1 MKNLNEYLPDLKSKI
16 TSNKIIDD
24 LDIFRDKHGIPHVYA
39 KNDYDAFF
47 GQGFATAQDR
57 LWHMEYDR
65 KRAYGK
71 LSEIIGTDGLGND
84 KFMGALNI
92 LDNVQSDFNLLDDNS
107 KNMYQAYS
115 DGVNEYLNQ
124 NDALPI
130 EFELINT
137 VMEKWDPWDCLAVF
151 KARHIM
157 MGVFEGKIWRNSLIQ
172 KFDLS
177 KLRNLFT
184 GYEEGSLVIV
194 PPEDLYAGKDV
205 DPNEHFEK
213 ALDHI
218 DYISEIDIGS
228 NSWVVG
234 GELSS
239 TGKPLMAGDP
249 HRGLDTPSVYYQ
261 NHIRSEN
268 FDVIG
273 LSFPGCP
280 GFPHFGHNEKVSW
293 CVTHA
298 GSDYQDLFIEK
309 IRTKSGSLE
318 YYNNQ
323 NWEKTEER
331 SYQINVLNDDPIIV
345 NSYKTDNGYIIGF
358 NDDKSYAISFRYS
371 STEIP
376 NTGFNVIRNMMD
388 AKNSQ
393 EMEDSMDGWV
403 DPCNNF
409 LFADSEGDYGYINRG
424 KIPLRNL
431 LNAWVP
437 VPGWEKDYK
446 WEGFVPFDRLPRI
459 FNPENGFIVT
469 ANNKIVNVDYPFYL
483 SLDSAPEYRAKRITE
498 RLKEVIKKSKVSP
511 EDMISIHSEITSI
524 PATIIVKSL
533 SLLPIDSRK
542 NTELLSEFL
551 EWDCKME
558 RSSIFPTIYSE
569 MRYLLNKKII
579 SNLLDEESADKML
592 SAGGR
597 GAPSHLRSL
606 SSRIISHISKNK
618 FDYLPSDYSEWNQL
632 LYELFNS
639 ATENLSNKYGVK
651 NQNWKWDK
659 VHMTKPKHLLSSL
672 FPDLGNELN
681 PPSFSIDGD
690 GDTPH
695 NASPSNLNKFDVV
708 ATSVARYFFDVSDW
722 DNCKWI
728 VPLGSSGHPGSEN
741 YSDQGLLWK
750 DDKVIDMQ
758 YSWNKIKEHYTKQ
771 MVTRSV
777 I

>member
-1 MKNLNEYLPDLKSKI
+1 MKNLKEYLPDLKSKI
-16 TSNKIIDD
+16 ISNKINDD
-24 LDIFRDKHGIPHVYA
+24 LDIYRDEYGIPHIYA
-39 KNDYDAFF
+39 KNEYDAFF

-71 LSEIIGTDGLGND
+71 LSEIIGTDGLDND
-84 KFMGALNI
+84 KFMGTLNI
-92 LDNVQSDFNLLDDNS
+92 LNNVKSDFNLLDDNS

-124 NDALPI
+124 NDVLPI
-130 EFELINT
+130 EFALINKT
-137 VMEKWDPWDCLAVF
+137 MGKWEPWDCLAVF

-177 KLRNLFT
+177 KLRNLFS

-194 PPEDLYAGKDV
+194 PPEDLYKGKDV
-205 DPNEHFEK
+205 NPQEHFEN

-309 IRTKSGSLE
+309 IRMNSGSLE
-318 YYNNQ
+318 YFNNEI
-323 NWEKTEER
+323 WEKAEKK
-331 SYQINVLNDDPIIV
+331 SHQIDVLNGESIIV

-358 NDDKSYAISFRYS
+358 NNDKSYAISFRYS

-376 NTGFNVIRNMMD
+376 NTGFDVIRNMILS
-388 AKNSQ
+388 KSSK
-393 EMEDSMDGWV
+393 EIEDSMDGWV

-409 LFADSEGDYGYINRG
+409 LFADTNGDYGYLNRG
-424 KIPLRNL
+424 KVPLRNL

-437 VPGWEKDYK
+437 VPGWDKDFK

-469 ANNKIVNVDYPFYL
+469 ANNKIANVDYPFYL

-498 RLKEVIKKSKVSP
+498 RLKDIIKNSKVTP
-511 EDMISIHSEITSI
+511 ESMISIHSEITSI
-524 PATIIVKSL
+524 PASIIVKSL
-533 SLLPIDSRK
+533 AELQIDRK
-542 NTELLSEFL
+542 KTELLDEFL
-551 EWDCKME
+551 QWDCKME
-558 RSSIFPTIYSE
+558 RSSVFPTIYSE
-569 MRYLLNKKII
+569 MRYLLNKRII
-579 SNLLDEESADKML
+579 SNLLDEETADKML

-606 SSRIISHISKNK
+606 ASRIVSHISKNK
-618 FDYLPSDYSEWNQL
+618 SEYLPLEYSEWNQL
-632 LYELFNS
+632 LYELFIQ
-639 ATENLSNKYGVK
+639 ATKNLTNKYGTK
-651 NQNWKWDK
+651 FQNWEWGK

-672 FPDLGNELN
+672 FPDLENKLD
-681 PPSFSIDGD
+681 PPRFSIDGD

-722 DNCKWI
+722 DNSKWI
-728 VPLGSSGHPGSEN
+728 VPLGSSGHPGSTN

-750 DDKVIDMQ
+750 DDKVISMQ
-758 YSWNKIKEHYTKQ
+758 YSWLKIKDQYVKQ
-771 MVTRSV
+771 EFNKSD
-777 I
+777 

>member
-16 TSNKIIDD
+16 ISNKINDD
-24 LDIFRDKHGIPHVYA
+24 LDIYRDEYGIPHIYA
-39 KNDYDAFF
+39 KNEYDAFF

-71 LSEIIGTDGLGND
+71 LSEIIGTDGLDND

-92 LDNVQSDFNLLDDNS
+92 LDNVQSDFKLLDDNS
-107 KNMYQAYS
+107 INMYQAYS

-124 NDALPI
+124 NDVLPI
-130 EFELINT
+130 EFALINKT
-137 VMEKWDPWDCLAVF
+137 MEKWEPWDCLAVF

-157 MGVFEGKIWRNSLIQ
+157 MGVFEGKIWRNSLVQ
-172 KFDLS
+172 KFELS
-177 KLRNLFT
+177 KLRNLFS

-194 PPEDLYAGKDV
+194 PPEDLYKGKDV
-205 DPNEHFEK
+205 DPQEHFEN
-213 ALDHI
+213 ALGHI

-309 IRTKSGSLE
+309 IRTNSGSLE
-318 YYNNQ
+318 YYNNKI
-323 NWEKTEER
+323 WEKAEKK
-331 SYQINVLNDDPIIV
+331 SHHIDVLNGDSITV

-358 NDDKSYAISFRYS
+358 NNDKSYAISFRYS

-376 NTGFNVIRNMMD
+376 NTGFDVIRNMILS
-388 AKNSQ
+388 KTSK
-393 EMEDSMDGWV
+393 EIEDSMDGWV

-409 LFADSEGDYGYINRG
+409 LFADTSGDYGYLNRG

-437 VPGWEKDYK
+437 VPGWDKDYK
-446 WEGFVPFDRLPRI
+446 WEGFVPFERLPRI

-498 RLKEVIKKSKVSP
+498 RLKDIIANSKVTP
-511 EDMISIHSEITSI
+511 ESMISIHSEITSI
-524 PATIIVKSL
+524 PASIIVKSL
-533 SLLPIDSRK
+533 SEFQIERK
-542 NTELLSEFL
+542 KPELLDEFL
-551 EWDCKME
+551 QWDCKME
-558 RSSIFPTIYSE
+558 RSSVFPTIYSE

-579 SNLLDEESADKML
+579 SNLLDEDSADKML

-597 GAPSHLRSL
+597 GAPGHLRSL
-606 SSRIISHISKNK
+606 ASRIVSHISKNK
-618 FDYLPSDYSEWNQL
+618 SEYLPLEYSEWNQL
-632 LYELFNS
+632 LYELFIQ
-639 ATENLSNKYGVK
+639 ATKNLTNKYGTK
-651 NQNWKWDK
+651 FQNWEWGK
-659 VHMTKPKHLLSSL
+659 VHMTNPKHLLSSL
-672 FPDLGNELN
+672 FPDLENKLD
-681 PPSFSIDGD
+681 PPRFSIDGD

-722 DNCKWI
+722 DNSKWI
-728 VPLGSSGHPGSEN
+728 VPLGSSGHPGSTN

-750 DDKVIDMQ
+750 DDKVISMQ
-758 YSWNKIKEHYTKQ
+758 YSWHKIKDQYVKQ
-771 MVTRSV
+771 EFNKSD
-777 I
+777 

>member
-16 TSNKIIDD
+16 ISNKINDD
-24 LDIFRDKHGIPHVYA
+24 LDIYRDEYGIPHIYA
-39 KNDYDAFF
+39 KNEYDAFF

-71 LSEIIGTDGLGND
+71 LSEIIGTDGLDND

-92 LDNVQSDFNLLDDNS
+92 LDNVQSDFKLLDDNS
-107 KNMYQAYS
+107 INMYQAYS

-124 NDALPI
+124 NDVLPI
-130 EFELINT
+130 EFALINKT
-137 VMEKWDPWDCLAVF
+137 MEKWEPWDCLAVF

-157 MGVFEGKIWRNSLIQ
+157 MGVFEGKIWRNSLMQ
-172 KFDLS
+172 KFELS
-177 KLRNLFT
+177 KLRNLFS

-194 PPEDLYAGKDV
+194 PPEDLYKGKDV
-205 DPNEHFEK
+205 DPQEHFEN
-213 ALDHI
+213 ALGHI

-309 IRTKSGSLE
+309 IRTNSGSLE
-318 YYNNQ
+318 YYNNKI
-323 NWEKTEER
+323 WEKAEKK
-331 SYQINVLNDDPIIV
+331 SHHIDVLNGDSITV

-358 NDDKSYAISFRYS
+358 NNDKSYAISFRYS

-376 NTGFNVIRNMMD
+376 NTGFDVIRNMILS
-388 AKNSQ
+388 KTSK
-393 EMEDSMDGWV
+393 EIEDSMDGWV

-409 LFADSEGDYGYINRG
+409 LFADTSGDYGYLNRG

-437 VPGWEKDYK
+437 VPGWDKDYK
-446 WEGFVPFDRLPRI
+446 WEGFVPFERLPRI

-498 RLKEVIKKSKVSP
+498 RLKDIIANSKVTP
-511 EDMISIHSEITSI
+511 ESMISIHSEITSI
-524 PATIIVKSL
+524 PASIIVKSL
-533 SLLPIDSRK
+533 SEFQIERK
-542 NTELLSEFL
+542 KPELLDEFL
-551 EWDCKME
+551 QWDCKME
-558 RSSIFPTIYSE
+558 RSSVFPTIYSE

-579 SNLLDEESADKML
+579 SNLLDEDSADKML

-597 GAPSHLRSL
+597 GAPGHLRSL
-606 SSRIISHISKNK
+606 ASRIVSHISKNK
-618 FDYLPSDYSEWNQL
+618 SEYLPLEYSEWNQL
-632 LYELFNS
+632 LYELFIQ
-639 ATENLSNKYGVK
+639 ATKNLTNKYGTK
-651 NQNWKWDK
+651 FQNWEWGK

-672 FPDLGNELN
+672 FPDLENKLD
-681 PPSFSIDGD
+681 PPRFSIDGD

-722 DNCKWI
+722 DNSKWI
-728 VPLGSSGHPGSEN
+728 VPLGSSGHPGSTN

-750 DDKVIDMQ
+750 DDKVISMQ
-758 YSWNKIKEHYTKQ
+758 YSWHKIKDQYVKQ
-771 MVTRSV
+771 EFNKSD
-777 I
+777 

>member
-1 MKNLNEYLPDLKSKI
+1 MKNLKEYLPDLKSKI
-16 TSNKIIDD
+16 ISNKINDD
-24 LDIFRDKHGIPHVYA
+24 LDIYRDEYGIPHIYA
-39 KNDYDAFF
+39 KNEYDAFF

-71 LSEIIGTDGLGND
+71 LSEIIGNNGLDND

-92 LDNVQSDFNLLDDNS
+92 LDNVKSDFKLLDDNS

-124 NDALPI
+124 NDVLPI
-130 EFELINT
+130 EFALINKT
-137 VMEKWDPWDCLAVF
+137 IGKWEPWDCLAVF

-177 KLRNLFT
+177 KLRNLFS

-194 PPEDLYAGKDV
+194 PPEDLYKGKDV
-205 DPNEHFEK
+205 DPQEHFEN

-309 IRTKSGSLE
+309 IRTNSGSLE
-318 YYNNQ
+318 YYNNKI
-323 NWEKTEER
+323 WEKAEKK
-331 SYQINVLNDDPIIV
+331 SHQIDVLNGHSIIV

-358 NDDKSYAISFRYS
+358 NNDKSYAISFKYS

-376 NTGFNVIRNMMD
+376 NTGFDVIRNMILS
-388 AKNSQ
+388 KTSK
-393 EMEDSMDGWV
+393 EIEDSMDGWV

-409 LFADSEGDYGYINRG
+409 LFADTNGDYGYLNRG
-424 KIPLRNL
+424 KIPLRNS

-437 VPGWEKDYK
+437 VPGWGKDYK
-446 WEGFVPFDRLPRI
+446 WEGFVPFDRLRSI
-459 FNPENGFIVT
+459 FYPENGFIVT
-469 ANNKIVNVDYPFYL
+469 ANNKIANVDYAFYL
-483 SLDSAPEYRAKRITE
+483 SLDSAPEYRAKRIT
-498 RLKEVIKKSKVSP
+498 
-511 EDMISIHSEITSI
+511 
-524 PATIIVKSL
+524 
-533 SLLPIDSRK
+533 
-542 NTELLSEFL
+542 
-551 EWDCKME
+551 
-558 RSSIFPTIYSE
+558 
-569 MRYLLNKKII
+569 
-579 SNLLDEESADKML
+579 
-592 SAGGR
+592 
-597 GAPSHLRSL
+597 
-606 SSRIISHISKNK
+606 
-618 FDYLPSDYSEWNQL
+618 
-632 LYELFNS
+632 
-639 ATENLSNKYGVK
+639 
-651 NQNWKWDK
+651 
-659 VHMTKPKHLLSSL
+659 
-672 FPDLGNELN
+672 
-681 PPSFSIDGD
+681 
-690 GDTPH
+690 
-695 NASPSNLNKFDVV
+695 
-708 ATSVARYFFDVSDW
+708 
-722 DNCKWI
+722 
-728 VPLGSSGHPGSEN
+728 
-741 YSDQGLLWK
+741 
-750 DDKVIDMQ
+750 
-758 YSWNKIKEHYTKQ
+758 
-771 MVTRSV
+771 
-777 I
+777 

>member
-16 TSNKIIDD
+16 ISNKINDD
-24 LDIFRDKHGIPHVYA
+24 LDIYRDEYGIPHIYA
-39 KNDYDAFF
+39 KNEYDAFF

-71 LSEIIGTDGLGND
+71 LSEIIGTDGLDND

-92 LDNVQSDFNLLDDNS
+92 LDNVQSDFKLLDDNS
-107 KNMYQAYS
+107 INMYQAYS

-124 NDALPI
+124 NDVLPI
-130 EFELINT
+130 EFALINKT
-137 VMEKWDPWDCLAVF
+137 MEKWEPWDCLAVF

-157 MGVFEGKIWRNSLIQ
+157 MGVFEGKIWRNSLMQ
-172 KFDLS
+172 KFELS
-177 KLRNLFT
+177 KLRNLFS

-194 PPEDLYAGKDV
+194 PPEDLYKGKDV
-205 DPNEHFEK
+205 DPQEHFEN
-213 ALDHI
+213 ALGHI

-309 IRTKSGSLE
+309 IRTNSGSLE
-318 YYNNQ
+318 YYNNKI
-323 NWEKTEER
+323 WEKAEKK
-331 SYQINVLNDDPIIV
+331 SHHIDVLNGDSITV

-358 NDDKSYAISFRYS
+358 NNDKSYAISFRYS

-376 NTGFNVIRNMMD
+376 NTGFDVIRNMILS
-388 AKNSQ
+388 KTSK
-393 EMEDSMDGWV
+393 EIEDSMDGWV

-409 LFADSEGDYGYINRG
+409 LFADTSGDYGYLNRG

-437 VPGWEKDYK
+437 VPGWDKDYK
-446 WEGFVPFDRLPRI
+446 WEGFVPFERLPRI

-498 RLKEVIKKSKVSP
+498 RLKDIIANSKVTP
-511 EDMISIHSEITSI
+511 ESMISIHSEITSI
-524 PATIIVKSL
+524 PASIIVKSL
-533 SLLPIDSRK
+533 SEFQIDRK
-542 NTELLSEFL
+542 KPELLDEFL
-551 EWDCKME
+551 QWDCKME
-558 RSSIFPTIYSE
+558 RSSVFPTIYSE

-579 SNLLDEESADKML
+579 SNLLDEDSADKML

-597 GAPSHLRSL
+597 GAPGHLRSL
-606 SSRIISHISKNK
+606 ASRIVSHISKNK
-618 FDYLPSDYSEWNQL
+618 SEYLPLEYSEWNQL
-632 LYELFNS
+632 LYELFIQ
-639 ATENLSNKYGVK
+639 ATKNLTNKYGTK
-651 NQNWKWDK
+651 FQNWEWGK
-659 VHMTKPKHLLSSL
+659 VHMTNPKHLLSSL
-672 FPDLGNELN
+672 FPDLENKLD
-681 PPSFSIDGD
+681 PPRFSIDGD

-722 DNCKWI
+722 DNSKWI
-728 VPLGSSGHPGSEN
+728 VPLGSSGHPGSTN

-750 DDKVIDMQ
+750 DDKVISMQ
-758 YSWNKIKEHYTKQ
+758 YSWHKIKDQYAKQ
-771 MVTRSV
+771 EFNKSD
-777 I
+777 